1 MVVLIVVL
9 MVVDQEDSGKLP
21 LKILWIQDWL
31 DVQMVWTLVVML
43 ELLTDTLGKQDLLTQ
58 FQLIIVICCLETA
71 ELILKVLYQ
80 AGLKT
85 KLLEKQLIKEN
96 LVLSFH
102 YVIMMLIHGI
112 LQLNK
117 LLLLTMPPSI
127 KNHVIGGLLELLEAV
142 TLNPSLSISTM
153 LEVTSNITLIVLGD
167 AIHLLKS
174 FSVRDVM
181 MVIPKLQNLITN

>member
-127 KNHVIGGLLELLEAV
+127 KNLVIGDLLELLEAV